1 METKSFSPMRRNF
14 LFAVGAA
21 PAIGIA
27 VLAGSK
33 PEQSPPAVSGQQVR
47 EPEASSYH
55 VTEHIRKYY
64 YAAGYF

>member
-1 METKSFSPMRRNF
+1 MKAKSFSPTRRNF
-14 LFAVGAA
+14 LFAAGAA
-21 PAIGIA
+21 PVIGIA
-27 VLAGSK
+27 VLVGSK
-33 PEQSPPAVSGQQVR
+33 PEQSPAAASGQQVR